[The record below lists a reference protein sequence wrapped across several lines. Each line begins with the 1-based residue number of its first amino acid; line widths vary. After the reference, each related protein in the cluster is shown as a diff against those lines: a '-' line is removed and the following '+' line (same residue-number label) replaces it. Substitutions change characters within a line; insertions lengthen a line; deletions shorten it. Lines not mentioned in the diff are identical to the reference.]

1 MRHNNNATLTLAALL
16 SLAPLVSA
24 GDVITPAEE
33 AAIRRSHMEEQ
44 VRKKLVR
51 LPYYGAFDHLAFQTD
66 GEKVRLEGKVHTPWL
81 KDDAVRAALS
91 VEGVES
97 VDNQIEVLP
106 LSGHDDGLRRALYRA
121 IYGDPSLQV
130 LAIRPNHPIRILV
143 ENGHVTLEGVVD
155 NEAQKNIAG
164 LKANS
169 VPGTFSVVNNLRVP
183 ERS

>member
-44 VRKKLVR
+44 
-51 LPYYGAFDHLAFQTD
+51 
-66 GEKVRLEGKVHTPWL
+66 VHTPWL

-164 LKANS
+164 LKANG